1 MRDYRELYYTG
12 IGSRE
17 TPPETL
23 KLMTEIAKHLS
34 DLNYTLRS
42 GRAGGADTAFER
54 GASQADLFIP
64 WKGFADEN
72 PLDLI
77 HCVYVRGDD
86 SYSREIAET
95 LHPAWHRL
103 SRGARALHTRN
114 VNQILGKRADEGLD
128 PSDFVIFYAP
138 VTRTGNV
145 KGGTATAVNYARSLG
160 IPTLNLIE
168 GQSLEDV
175 LDWVKGLTHE

>member
-1 MRDYRELYYTG
+1 MKYCTG

-17 TPPETL
+17 TPPDVLT
-23 KLMTEIAKHLS
+23 LMTEIAKYLS
-34 DLNYTLRS
+34 DMGHILRS
-42 GRAGGADTAFER
+42 GRAGGADTAFEL

-72 PLDLI
+72 PLNPL

-95 LHPAWHRL
+95 LHPAWHML

-128 PSDFVIFYAP
+128 PSDFVIFYAS
-138 VTRTGNV
+138 VTKSGNI

-168 GQSLEDV
+168 GYTLQEV
-175 LDWVKGLTHE
+175 IDWVKGLTHE